1 MSGNVV
7 FREKSHRFAPV
18 SFLCDS
24 SANMGMYDIL
34 LWLTMWAEIVTKS
47 PLFPY
52 TADILV
58 SSEYFLCRVNVNLS
72 LAEASFHAFLKAVW
86 EENIKSKPYI
96 SCPINFR
103 KKLRLGSHNL
113 SVEFEINKNT
123 KYLITVIE
131 NKQEVLTL
139 NNNIVTFHNFSS

>member
-1 MSGNVV
+1 M
-7 FREKSHRFAPV
+7 
-18 SFLCDS
+18 
-24 SANMGMYDIL
+24 
-34 LWLTMWAEIVTKS
+34 
-47 PLFPY
+47 
-52 TADILV
+52 
-58 SSEYFLCRVNVNLS
+58 S

-139 NNNIVTFHNFSS
+139 NNNIVTFHNFSSQTLNSQSFNMQSFTLPTSRHSVWSAWSCLNIWIWLLCLALMWELNCQLPLNGEK